1 MSQRLESTAG
11 APGGAPVAILDSG
24 GAAILR
30 VTNLVKRYG
39 DQLAVAGVSFEVE
52 QGEVFGFLGPNG
64 AGKSTTIAM
73 LLGLVQP
80 TAGSIEMFDYGQ
92 GHRDLALARVGAIIE
107 TPAFYPY
114 LSGRQNLEVTGM
126 LRGGIGPERVERV
139 LEMVNLSDA
148 ASRQFG
154 KYSLGMKQ
162 RLGIA
167 STLLHDPD
175 LIILDEPTNGL
186 DPAGIIEVRDLI
198 RDLANFGKS
207 VFISSHLLNEVEQ
220 VCDRVAILQHGR
232 TIAEGP
238 VHELVGEST
247 RVAIKT
253 DQPERALSLLKGVAG
268 VDQVE
273 ARDDDI
279 LVSGGAMH
287 PSELASTLIYAGIA
301 LNEMKSVSSSLE
313 EIFLE
318 LTNDN
323 PDVNGATNRG

>member
-1 MSQRLESTAG
+1 MSQRLESTVGAAG
-11 APGGAPVAILDSG
+11 APPAAILDSG
-24 GAAILR
+24 GGAILR

-80 TAGSIEMFDYGQ
+80 TAGSIEMFDYGP

-114 LSGRQNLEVTGM
+114 LSGRQNLEIAGM
-126 LRGGIGPERVERV
+126 LRGGIGHDRVERV
-139 LEMVNLSDA
+139 LEMVNLTDA

-198 RDLANFGKS
+198 RDLANYGKS

-253 DQPERALSLLKGVAG
+253 DQPERALSLLKVVAG

-273 ARDDDI
+273 AREDDI
-279 LVSGGAMH
+279 LVSGAEMH

-323 PDVNGATNRG
+323 SDVNGATNRG